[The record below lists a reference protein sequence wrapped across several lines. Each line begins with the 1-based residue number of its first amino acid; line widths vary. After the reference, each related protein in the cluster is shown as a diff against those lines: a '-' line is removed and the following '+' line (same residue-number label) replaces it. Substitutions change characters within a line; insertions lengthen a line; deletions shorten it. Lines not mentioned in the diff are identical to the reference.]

1 MNIKTVRS
9 AVVALAAAFSSVGYA
24 QTTIMSDDFES
35 LDKTAELVGN
45 DWLWQKQYFKD
56 AGCVTY
62 DNQYP
67 ADPEAA
73 KNQNYFTVNGA
84 GGGGTFH
91 GEYSNQGIADG
102 DNSISGDLSLNVYAD
117 TYGLSNDACARSR
130 TFKTVTTASLAS
142 DGVTLSSGK
151 YTIAAKAKI
160 SSYDSDQTLV
170 SGAKVGVFLT
180 IQDLDDTSETNNYG
194 LITNTYREVA
204 ISNAGVVTVAEEFD
218 VALGTST
225 NLSVT
230 AGFYSQNDLGA
241 GDGGIW
247 DDFAVSF
254 ATQSE
259 QEAAAEAAENA
270 ACADTSTLRF
280 EDPFG
285 GAKVT
290 CLTDT
295 YTVPSDA
302 ESFAGFGDTK
312 RNVDIYPFYKPESI
326 TFDCSTASGTADVS
340 FQFENAPYPA
350 NTSVYRT
357 NSVTCNSGTASV
369 SASIGRQRSLEGED
383 DRSYS
388 SAGASKTITIPAGDT
403 TLWGNLLLYVNVGGA
418 PVTITN
424 IQVNGGFS
432 GAAATAASAADAEA
446 ARRALPVPTMPIWG
460 LFGLTGLIGF
470 MGLRRRRK

>member
-1 MNIKTVRS
+1 MFTTKYRRLAKTSATALAIALTWAAQVS
-9 AVVALAAAFSSVGYA
+9 AETAVV
-24 QTTIMSDDFES
+24 SDDFEGAAQDWKFRVFFYS
-35 LDKTAELVGN
+35 DTGCATVSSGYPMYPPATDGAADARVAPADGWYNTSWTETGN
-45 DWLWQKQYFKD
+45 DNAINGTSL
-56 AGCVTY
+56 VV
-62 DNQYP
+62 
-67 ADPEAA
+67 ADTDE
-73 KNQNYFTVNGA
+73 TVDTA
-84 GGGGTFH
+84 GGTQNLCHNVSVFR
-91 GEYSNQGIADG
+91 EIASSD
-102 DNSISGDLSLNVYAD
+102 
-117 TYGLSNDACARSR
+117 SNDLGEGKFA
-130 TFKTVTTASLAS
+130 TYTVT
-142 DGVTLSSGK
+142 
-151 YTIAAKAKI
+151 AKAKANR
-160 SSYDSDQTLV
+160 Y
-170 SGAKVGVFLT
+170 GANDDTAEVGVYFQVLENGTFST
-180 IQDLDDTSETNNYG
+180 IVNERRPVSPDADVSQDFQVDLS
-194 LITNTYREVA
+194 
-204 ISNAGVVTVAEEFD
+204 SKSD
-218 VALGTST
+218 VIVL
-225 NLSVT
+225 
-230 AGFYSQNDLGA
+230 AGFYAQHDTGA
-241 GDGGIW
+241 GNVQASW
-247 DDFAVSF
+247 DDFSVTWVPDSSA
-254 ATQSE
+254 AT
-259 QEAAAEAAENA
+259 AAENA

-388 SAGASKTITIPAGDT
+388 SAGASKTIAIPAGDT